1 MRNFLNTW
9 AFDSRRTTPLASLR
23 FEKDHDLINKVKSHK
38 SAVWNQNRGF
48 WYIPQS
54 ELKMSKVFDRLSS
67 QVNLQYSGWLGHESS
82 KTTEIYPVGN
92 YNLIWQL
99 STTTDF
105 SNGVNTH
112 VSQKDFAKFKNPLD
126 DNFFDDG

>member
-1 MRNFLNTW
+1 MK
-9 AFDSRRTTPLASLR
+9 APVIILANDFPCDNPAVRLS
-23 FEKDHDLINKVKSHK
+23 FEKGFAVIGQRLRHK
-38 SAVWNQNRGF
+38 S
-48 WYIPQS
+48 
-54 ELKMSKVFDRLSS
+54 S
-67 QVNLQYSGWLGHESS
+67 Q
-82 KTTEIYPVGN
+82 TTEIYPVGN

-112 VSQKDFAKFKNPLD
+112 VSQKDFAKFKNPFD